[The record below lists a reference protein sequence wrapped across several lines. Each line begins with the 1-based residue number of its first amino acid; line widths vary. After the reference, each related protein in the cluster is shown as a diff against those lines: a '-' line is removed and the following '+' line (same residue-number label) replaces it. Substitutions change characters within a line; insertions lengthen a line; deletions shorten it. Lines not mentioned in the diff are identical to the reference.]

1 MQRCVDGMTVF
12 LIAVG
17 LALIAAPGCAQES
30 GSNPPKPIGTL
41 TVGWTYLWADQGAH
55 YRANLNGWW
64 VKPTVNLP
72 HGLFAF
78 FSSTNYYGTNA
89 KGSVNSHGFT
99 GGVGTAVLSRPKI
112 KLTVYAEAGGIPAMP
127 KVLQQKANVNPAF
140 LMIAQSIDKYG
151 YAEPVFPKAFQAY
164 SKLAEDL
171 SGAWLGTTDA
181 STALKTANKDLQ
193 GLLK

>member
-1 MQRCVDGMTVF
+1 MRRCVDGLAVF
-12 LIAVG
+12 LIAAG
-17 LALIAAPGCAQES
+17 LALYTAPACAQES

-41 TVGWTYLWADQGAH
+41 TVGWTYLWADQGNH

-99 GGVGTAVLSRPKI
+99 GGAGTTVLSRPKI
-112 KLTVYAEAGGIPAMP
+112 KLTIFAEAGDVRASSAGTITNELLIAGGVGVSIPIRSWVSLA
-127 KVLQQKANVNPAF
+127 VTPAQYIF
-140 LMIAQSIDKYG
+140 LYPHGDWRNDYNAKLGLS
-151 YAEPVFPKAFQAY
+151 FPI
-164 SKLAEDL
+164 
-171 SGAWLGTTDA
+171 GRR
-181 STALKTANKDLQ
+181 
-193 GLLK
+193 